1 VAARFCHALL
11 SAGLLRNAYVF
22 AVQPSNASDHA
33 GPRGLC
39 GRLPGRGLVKVE
51 ECEKQAAQSFAVN
64 ATGQRNLALAC
75 RQNDAVL
82 VRFSAGNGGN
92 FVKTM
97 LKKASE
103 AAPIRVIN
111 DQVLTPTF
119 TEDLAEAVSKLICTD
134 AYGFI

>member
-1 VAARFCHALL
+1 M
-11 SAGLLRNAYVF
+11 
-22 AVQPSNASDHA
+22 
-33 GPRGLC
+33 
-39 GRLPGRGLVKVE
+39 
-51 ECEKQAAQSFAVN
+51 
-64 ATGQRNLALAC
+64 
-75 RQNDAVL
+75 L

-103 AAPIRVIN
+103 AAPIRVMN